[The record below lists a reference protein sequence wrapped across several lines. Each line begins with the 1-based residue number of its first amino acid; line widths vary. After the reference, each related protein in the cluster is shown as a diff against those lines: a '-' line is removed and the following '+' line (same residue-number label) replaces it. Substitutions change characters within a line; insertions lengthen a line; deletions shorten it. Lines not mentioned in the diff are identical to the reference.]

1 MTRRDGYRSA
11 VPDPTVP
18 ATPSPFE
25 DGPAPRV
32 VLVGPPGSGK
42 STVAEALARQWR
54 VAVRDTDTDVE
65 AAAGKPIRE
74 IFVDD
79 GEATFRAWE
88 HDAVRR
94 ALREH
99 DGVLALGGG
108 AVLDPATQQSLSE
121 YRAHGGTV
129 VFLDVSLRHAAPRVG
144 FATSRPLLLGN
155 PRAQWQQLMDAR
167 RSIYEAVSDMRL
179 LTDDQTPEEV
189 AAQIDAELA
198 ARGPGVNSGATGTDE
213 EPA

>member
-1 MTRRDGYRSA
+1 M
-11 VPDPTVP
+11 PDQTIP
-18 ATPSPFE
+18 ASPLPA

-42 STVAEALARQWR
+42 STVATALARHWG
-54 VAVRDTDTDVE
+54 VAVRDTDADVE
-65 AAAGKPIRE
+65 DAAGKPIRE

-79 GEATFRAWE
+79 GEAVFRAWE
-88 HDAVRR
+88 HDAVLR

-99 DGVLALGGG
+99 EGVLALGGG
-108 AVLDPATQQSLSE
+108 AVLDPATQEGLSD
-121 YRAHGGTV
+121 YRARGGTV

-167 RSIYEAVSDMRL
+167 RGTYEAVSDMRL

-198 ARGPGVNSGATGTDE
+198 ARDRGATAGATGNNE